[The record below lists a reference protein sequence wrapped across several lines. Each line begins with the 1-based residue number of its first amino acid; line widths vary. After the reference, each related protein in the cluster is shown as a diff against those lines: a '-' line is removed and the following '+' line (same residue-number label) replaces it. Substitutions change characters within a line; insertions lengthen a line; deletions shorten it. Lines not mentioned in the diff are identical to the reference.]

1 MPTIESKCKRCRRAG
16 EKLFLKGD
24 RCSTPKCAMV
34 RKPYAPGF
42 HGGKRGGRPARRSE
56 FGAQLNEKQK
66 LRFLYGVS
74 ESQFSTY
81 VAKALA
87 NKTQDVAMSLVQ
99 SLESRLDNVVF
110 RLGFAVS
117 RSLARQMVS
126 HGHILVNNKR
136 VTIASFKVKD
146 GDEVKLTDGV
156 KAGALGTHLEITLKK
171 HEAPVWLQL
180 NPKDKSGKRVGAPV
194 VDEIM
199 TTYNVRAIIEFYS
212 R

>member
-1 MPTIESKCKRCRRAG
+1 MATIQSKCKRCRRAG
-16 EKLFLKGD
+16 EKLFLKGE

-56 FGAQLNEKQK
+56 YGTQLNEKQK

-87 NKTQDVAMSLVQ
+87 NKSQDVGSSLVQ

-126 HGHILVNNKR
+126 HGHVLVNGKR
-136 VTIASFKVKD
+136 VTIASFTVKNN
-146 GDEVKLTDGV
+146 DEVKLTDSVGSS
-156 KAGALGTHLEITLKK
+156 ALGTHLEITLKK

-180 NPKDKSGKRVGAPV
+180 NAKEKSGKCVAAPV
-194 VDEIM
+194 VDEMM